1 MKKTAEDGKIYSNAA
16 VEKGDPSSSHPPSM
30 HYEGVK
36 LRFHHEISRAKFNH
50 ASYLPLFLL
59 QPKFNDMFLEVQQNS
74 TTEQI
79 KLTMSARKARCTWHY
94 NTDDV

>member
-1 MKKTAEDGKIYSNAA
+1 MVKYTATQRSKKGT
-16 VEKGDPSSSHPPSM
+16 SSSHSPSM

-79 KLTMSARKARCTWHY
+79 KLTMSERAKLDALGIITP
-94 NTDDV
+94 TMFE